1 MIFYWRRHA
10 LSILPLD
17 RRRNV
22 EGQSRILGRKELI
35 ILSYIFVFFAFLS
48 SLSALTKWTGAIDV
62 ITLNKREYISL
73 YDFITAFD
81 TDNSFDVVT
90 GRGKLYNKS
99 DVSVYQIGFSV
110 ILINGALEKSEYPV
124 IRRRGEILFP
134 TGLFESLIKH
144 FYPHI
149 EIRRKN
155 KSYAFHK
162 VEVETGIDGFT
173 ARERKLFLERKAS
186 DRIGFII
193 IDPGHGGRDPGAIGK
208 GRLREKWITLKIARF
223 LGGIIRKKLKNVKI
237 VLTRRGDKFIELG
250 KRTEIANKMLKNNVN
265 GIFVSIHANAS
276 ISRKISGFET
286 YFLSQNPT
294 NEEAR
299 TTAALENNVVILEDS
314 SMRKSYDDVDLIE
327 ALMIT
332 TQIQKESSMLA
343 QHIQKGMDKRIWEF
357 KSRGV
362 KKADFFVLRGALMP
376 AVLVEIG
383 YMSNRKELRYLKRA
397 DYQKKIADGIGKGII
412 EFIKKYNKMIKNK

>member
-1 MIFYWRRHA
+1 MWHSLNI
-10 LSILPLD
+10 LSLD
-17 RRRNV
+17 RERNV
-22 EGQSRILGRKELI
+22 EVQSRISERKALTV
-35 ILSYIFVFFAFLS
+35 LLYIFVFFAFLG
-48 SLSALTKWTGAIDV
+48 SLSALPKGKGFIDV
-62 ITLNKREYISL
+62 ITINKREYISL
-73 YDFITAFD
+73 YEFITAFD
-81 TDNSFDVVT
+81 IDNSFDVVT

-124 IRRRGEILFP
+124 IRRRGEILLP

-144 FYPHI
+144 FYPNI
-149 EIRRKN
+149 AVRRKN
-155 KSYAFHK
+155 ERYAFYRIEGK
-162 VEVETGIDGFT
+162 TGIDGLT
-173 ARERKLFLERKAS
+173 PRDRKLQPEKKVS

-193 IDPGHGGRDPGAIGK
+193 IDPGHGGKDPGAIGK
-208 GRLREKWITLKIARF
+208 GRVREKWITLAIARF
-223 LGGIIRKKLKNVKI
+223 LGGIIKKRLKNIRI
-237 VLTRRGDKFIELG
+237 VLTRRGDRFIELG

-265 GIFVSIHANAS
+265 GILVSIHANAS
-276 ISRKISGFET
+276 ISTKIAGFET

-314 SMRKSYDDVDLIE
+314 SMRKSYNDVDLIE

-343 QHIQKGMDKRIWEF
+343 HHIQKGMDRRIWEF

-383 YMSNRKELRYLKRA
+383 YMSNRKELRYLKRR
-397 DYQKKIADGIGKGII
+397 DYQKKIAQGIGNGIV